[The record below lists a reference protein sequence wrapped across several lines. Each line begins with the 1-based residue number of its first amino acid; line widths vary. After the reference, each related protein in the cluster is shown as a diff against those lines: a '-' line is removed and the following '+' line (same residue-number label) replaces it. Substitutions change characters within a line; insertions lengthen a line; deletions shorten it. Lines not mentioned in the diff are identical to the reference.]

1 MVYRRCTKGVLLFHF
16 FRVILII
23 ARKAYESGVDLQAF
37 FLWPDASLS
46 SFHAS
51 VRTKGENI
59 YAEKNSKTVQAS
71 WMPALNESVGII
83 SSRIG

>member
-37 FLWPDASLS
+37 FIWPDASFILS
-46 SFHAS
+46 RI
-51 VRTKGENI
+51 RTYERRKHLCR
-59 YAEKNSKTVQAS
+59 KDLKKTVQAS
-71 WMPALNESVGII
+71 WMPALNGRALLR
-83 SSRIG
+83 SSR